1 MFKEISSV
9 VLYEVKEKA
18 QVQPGGLHSR
28 GGEGKPFLEGSG
40 CMDQKG
46 SLEGPGRLRI
56 SVHVKKIRLKTKKQK
71 LKKTHEDTIQLFS
84 LKITAQTSNIRG
96 KKKQKTQQSGL

>member
-28 GGEGKPFLEGSG
+28 GRGNLFWRVPAAWTRKALWR
-40 CMDQKG
+40 D
-46 SLEGPGRLRI
+46 PG
-56 SVHVKKIRLKTKKQK
+56 V
-71 LKKTHEDTIQLFS
+71 
-84 LKITAQTSNIRG
+84 
-96 KKKQKTQQSGL
+96 